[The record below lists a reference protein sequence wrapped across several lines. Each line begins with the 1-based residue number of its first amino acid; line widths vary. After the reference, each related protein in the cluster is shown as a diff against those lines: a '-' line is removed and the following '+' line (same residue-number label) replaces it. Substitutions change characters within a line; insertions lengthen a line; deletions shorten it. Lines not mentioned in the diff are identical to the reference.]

1 MKKLLV
7 LFVAMLSMSSIF
19 GQNLISKVDS
29 VATSTGN
36 AISTVYN
43 DTKNTIG
50 TVYNDSKDAVEFL
63 YPEVKS
69 AVIAIAKGIGC
80 GVEHVYT
87 IIVKK
92 FVVDGVAD
100 LIYFLILSGVLIY
113 SCIAIG
119 KYFKTHERIDWK
131 CLISIVPFIISLTL
145 LLNFNLSEML
155 ICLINPEWKAIE
167 FILETAKSLV

>member
-1 MKKLLV
+1 MKRLLF
-7 LFVAMLSMSSIF
+7 LFLSMLTMSGVF
-19 GQNLISKVDS
+19 GQDLLSKVDS
-29 VATSTGN
+29 VASTTSN
-36 AISTVYN
+36 AISTIYN

-50 TVYNDSKDAVEFL
+50 TVYNDSKDAVEFI

-92 FVVDGVAD
+92 YIVNGVSD
-100 LIYFLILSGVLIY
+100 LVYFLVLVGVLIY
-113 SCIAIG
+113 SCIVIN
-119 KYFKTHERIDWK
+119 KYFKTHEKIDWR
-131 CLISIVPFIISLTL
+131 CLLGIVPFIISLVL